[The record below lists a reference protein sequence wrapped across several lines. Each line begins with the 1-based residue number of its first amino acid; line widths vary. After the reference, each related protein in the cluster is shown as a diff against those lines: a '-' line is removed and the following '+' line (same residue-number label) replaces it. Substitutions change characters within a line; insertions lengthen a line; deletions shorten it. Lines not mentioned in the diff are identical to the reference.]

1 MSAGTVET
9 RFRVTGMDCGA
20 CSRKVDTAVRR
31 MTGVSEVAV
40 SFATEILT
48 VSHDG
53 SVGDDELVRQ
63 VEALGFGAEPDA
75 SASSKTAT
83 AAPWWRTRKARTLA
97 ACAVALLAARI
108 LGVFAPDLGRAALVL
123 ALLVGLVPIARRAVA
138 AARLGTPF
146 SIEALMTVAACGA
159 VALGAT
165 GEAAAVVLLFL
176 VGETLEGVAATRA
189 RHAISALG
197 DLVPGTA
204 LVEEDGGDTRS
215 VPAGDLR
222 PGMVVVVRPGDRV
235 ACDGVVVEGRSDVD
249 QSPVTGESVLRAKA
263 AGDDVFAGSVN
274 ATGVLQVRVTSAAAD
289 NTLARIVRLVEEAQD
304 GKAPTQRFIE
314 RFSRAYTPFVVA
326 LAALVAVVPPLA
338 SGGGWD
344 VWIYRALALLLI
356 GCPCALVIST
366 PAAVSAALS
375 AGARRGLLVKGG
387 AALERLRDL
396 SVVAFDKTGT
406 LTEGRPRVTDVL
418 APGEDRGRVLATAAA
433 LERGSSHPL
442 ALAILEAARLEGL
455 KAPPAFMVEAVAGEG
470 VAGYVAGSEAF
481 LGSAHAAAARA
492 KPDAP
497 LRAAIEAL
505 GAEGKTVAVL
515 VAGGR
520 TVGAIGLRDEARPD
534 AKRGV
539 ERLSA
544 SGVRTLMLTGDDA
557 DAARAIGRDLGLE
570 VRAGLMPQD
579 KLAVVRDLQG
589 RGEVVGKVGDG
600 INDAPALAAADVGIA
615 MGGGTDI
622 ALEAADA
629 AVLGGRVGDVAD
641 LVALS
646 KATMANIRT
655 NVAVALGLK
664 AVFLVTTVVGVT
676 GLWPAVLSDTGAT
689 VLVAANAMRMLR
701 WKPPRA

>member
-1 MSAGTVET
+1 MSAAT
-9 RFRVTGMDCGA
+9 RLRVTGMDCGA
-20 CSRKVDTAVRR
+20 CARKVDTAVRR

-108 LGVFAPDLGRAALVL
+108 LDVFAPDLGRVALVL

-159 VALGAT
+159 VALGAS

-204 LVEEDGGDTRS
+204 LVAEDGETRS

-396 SVVAFDKTGT
+396 TVIAFDKTGT
-406 LTEGRPRVTDVL
+406 LTQGRPRVTDVL
-418 APGEDRGRVLATAAA
+418 APGEDRDRVLATAAA

-442 ALAILEAARLEGL
+442 ALAILEAARTEGL
-455 KAPPAFMVEAVAGEG
+455 KVPSAFLVEAVAGEG
-470 VAGYVAGSEAF
+470 VAGYVAGSETF
-481 LGSAHAAAARA
+481 LGSARAAAARA

-520 TVGAIGLRDEARPD
+520 AIGAIGLRDEPRPD

-689 VLVAANAMRMLR
+689 VLVTANAMRMLR
-701 WKPPRA
+701 WTPRA